1 MNYWYILN
9 GIFQSVS
16 GSILFL
22 VSRDLF
28 KYYFCKVTPTQRPLL
43 NLKQYNNLGLYLG
56 LGLGLFNSY
65 MQQPVIT
72 FLLS

>member
-22 VSRDLF
+22 VSRDIF
-28 KYYFCKVTPTQRPLL
+28 RYYFYKVTPKQRPLL
-43 NLKQYNNLGLYLG
+43 YLKQYNNLGLYLG

-65 MQQPVIT
+65 IQQPVIT
-72 FLLS
+72 FLFS